1 MQLRE
6 IMRTDY
12 HVIPHT
18 ATIQEAA
25 KMMRDH
31 DVGLLPVTENDKM
44 IGTVTDRDVV
54 VRVIANGGDTSM
66 IPVSQAMTARLIY
79 TYEDRDVNEAIRLM
93 EENQVRRLIIVN
105 QAQQVVGLVSLSDI
119 TRTESADE
127 MVAEVLRE
135 LADKPTQ

>member
-31 DVGLLPVTENDKM
+31 DVGLLPVTNNGKM

-66 IPVSQAMTARLIY
+66 IPVSQAMTA
-79 TYEDRDVNEAIRLM
+79 
-93 EENQVRRLIIVN
+93 
-105 QAQQVVGLVSLSDI
+105 
-119 TRTESADE
+119 
-127 MVAEVLRE
+127 
-135 LADKPTQ
+135 

>member
-1 MQLRE
+1 
-6 IMRTDY
+6 MRTDY